1 MNKLVEY
8 FKNLSKSK
16 RALIGIVFFP
26 ITLIILSINSLR
38 KAIINKNISKIIL
51 SSFYSLISVAIFASL
66 INTTELYISMSNK
79 SNEEQEQS
87 YESENIDTLDNEV
100 GVLEDVES
108 EEKVDENKNP
118 FGTVMEKPVM
128 NGSKTE
134 RIGTYAEVMSGG
146 IEINK
151 DNLIQFYNEVVKDS
165 EYNWVTLNIDGET
178 GLQFAGS
185 THIFTYGTLDKESCI
200 IEDKGTGFIYD
211 DKIDYE

>member
-1 MNKLVEY
+1 MNKLVED

-134 RIGTYAEVMSGG
+134 RIGTYAEVMS
-146 IEINK
+146 
-151 DNLIQFYNEVVKDS
+151 VV
-165 EYNWVTLNIDGET
+165 
-178 GLQFAGS
+178 
-185 THIFTYGTLDKESCI
+185 
-200 IEDKGTGFIYD
+200 
-211 DKIDYE
+211 